1 MPYHPPFA
9 LTPRLIDLVSQISEE
24 LGRRA
29 AAEGAISPRLR
40 RENRIRSIHASLAIE
55 NNSLS
60 LEQVTAILEG
70 KRIRG
75 LPREIQEVKNAVAA
89 YELLETLNPSSQ
101 RDFLTAHA
109 TLMQSLADDAGR
121 FRTGGV
127 GIYQGKRLVHMA
139 PPAERVPYLVKDL
152 FAWMKSTDLHP
163 LLASAALHYEIEFI
177 HPFSDGNGRIGR
189 LWQTV
194 VLSKWKPQLAFLPV
208 ESVVHDRQAA
218 YYKALAASD
227 QQANVAPFAEFI
239 LQALLDAV
247 LTSSN
252 SDLVTDPV
260 SDPVKRLL
268 SAFDPDQAIGI
279 QELLKR
285 MGLTHK
291 TYFRRNYLNPALAGG
306 LLSRTEP
313 DSPNSPTQRY
323 RLTELGKRLI
333 SSNQDSK

>member
-24 LGRRA
+24 LGRWA

-75 LPREIQEVKNAVAA
+75 LPREIQEVKNAIAA

-247 LTSSN
+247 LATSN
-252 SDLVTDPV
+252 SDPVTDPV

-268 SAFDPDQAIGI
+268 SAFDTD

-306 LLSRTEP
+306 LLSRTDP

-333 SSNQDSK
+333 S

>member
-1 MPYHPPFA
+1 MPYHPPFTITS
-9 LTPRLIDLVSQISEE
+9 LLIDLISRISEE
-24 LGRRA
+24 LGRW
-29 AAEGAISPRLR
+29 AAEGGAISPRLR
-40 RENRIRSIHASLAIE
+40 RENRIRSIQASLAIE

-60 LEQVTAILEG
+60 LDQVTAILEG
-70 KRIRG
+70 KRVLG
-75 LPREIQEVKNAVAA
+75 LPREIQEVKNAIAA
-89 YELLETLNPSSQ
+89 YELLETLKPSSQ

-109 TLMQSLADDAGR
+109 TLMQSLTDDAGR
-121 FRTGGV
+121 F
-127 GIYQGKRLVHMA
+127 
-139 PPAERVPYLVKDL
+139 D
-152 FAWMKSTDLHP
+152 WMEATDFHP
-163 LLASAALHYEIEFI
+163 LLASAAVHYEIEFI

-208 ESVVHDRQAA
+208 ESVVHDRQAE

-247 LTSSN
+247 LSPSN
-252 SDLVTDPV
+252 SDQVSDPV

-268 SAFDPDQAIGI
+268 SVFKPDQAYSI

-285 MGLTHK
+285 MSMTHK
-291 TYFRRNYLNPALAGG
+291 TYFRRAYLNPAITSG
-306 LLSRTEP
+306 LLARTEP
-313 DSPNSPTQRY
+313 DSSNSPTQRY

-333 SSNQDSK
+333 S

>member
-24 LGRRA
+24 LGRWA

-75 LPREIQEVKNAVAA
+75 LPREIQEVKNAIAA

-194 VLSKWKPQLAFLPV
+194 VLSKWKPQLAFIPV

-247 LTSSN
+247 LASSN

-333 SSNQDSK
+333 S

>member
-24 LGRRA
+24 LGRCA

-75 LPREIQEVKNAVAA
+75 LPREIQEVKNAIAA

-247 LTSSN
+247 LASSN

-323 RLTELGKRLI
+323 RLTELGKRLV
-333 SSNQDSK
+333 S

>member
-1 MPYHPPFA
+1 MPYQPPFTI
-9 LTPRLIDLVSQISEE
+9 TPHLIDLISRISEA
-24 LGRRA
+24 LGRW

-75 LPREIQEVKNAVAA
+75 LPREIQEVKNAIAA
-89 YELLETLNPSSQ
+89 YELLGTLNPSSQ

-127 GIYQGKRLVHMA
+127 GIYQGKCLVHMA

-252 SDLVTDPV
+252 SDLVNDPV

-285 MGLTHK
+285 MGLRHK

-333 SSNQDSK
+333 S

>member
-239 LQALLDAV
+239 LQTLLDAV

-252 SDLVTDPV
+252 SDPVTDPV

-333 SSNQDSK
+333 S

>member
-9 LTPRLIDLVSQISEE
+9 LTPRLIDLVSRISEE
-24 LGRRA
+24 LGRWA

-75 LPREIQEVKNAVAA
+75 LPREIQEVKNAIAA

-247 LTSSN
+247 LASSN

-323 RLTELGKRLI
+323 RLTELGKRLV
-333 SSNQDSK
+333 S

>member
-24 LGRRA
+24 LGRCA
-29 AAEGAISPRLR
+29 AAEGAIPPRLR

-75 LPREIQEVKNAVAA
+75 LPREIQEVKNAIAA

-247 LTSSN
+247 LASSN

-285 MGLTHK
+285 MGLKHK

-323 RLTELGKRLI
+323 RLTELGKRLV
-333 SSNQDSK
+333 S

>member
-24 LGRRA
+24 LGRWA

-75 LPREIQEVKNAVAA
+75 LPREIQEVKNAIAA

-239 LQALLDAV
+239 LHALLDAV

-285 MGLTHK
+285 MGLRHK

-333 SSNQDSK
+333 S

>member
-9 LTPRLIDLVSQISEE
+9 LTPRLIDLVSRISEE
-24 LGRRA
+24 LGRWA

-75 LPREIQEVKNAVAA
+75 LPREIQEVKNAIAA

-252 SDLVTDPV
+252 SDPVTDPV

-285 MGLTHK
+285 MGLRHK

-333 SSNQDSK
+333 S

>member
-24 LGRRA
+24 LGRCA

-75 LPREIQEVKNAVAA
+75 LPREIQEVKNAIAA

-247 LTSSN
+247 LASSN

-333 SSNQDSK
+333 S

>member
-24 LGRRA
+24 LGRCA

-247 LTSSN
+247 LASSN

-323 RLTELGKRLI
+323 RLTELGKRLV
-333 SSNQDSK
+333 S

>member
-1 MPYHPPFA
+1 MPYHPPFTI
-9 LTPRLIDLVSQISEE
+9 TPHLIDLVSRISEA
-24 LGRRA
+24 LGRW
-29 AAEGAISPRLR
+29 AAEGGAISPRLR

-60 LEQVTAILEG
+60 LDQVTAILEG
-70 KRIRG
+70 KRVRG
-75 LPREIQEVKNAVAA
+75 LPREIQEVKNAIAA

-109 TLMQSLADDAGR
+109 TLMQALADDAGR

-127 GIYQGKRLVHMA
+127 GIYQGNRLVHMA
-139 PPAERVPYLVKDL
+139 PPVERVPYLVKDL

-194 VLSKWKPQLAFLPV
+194 VLAKWKPQLAFLPV

-247 LTSSN
+247 LASSN
-252 SDLVTDPV
+252 SDPLNDPV

-268 SAFDPDQAIGI
+268 SVFDPDQAIGI

-285 MGLTHK
+285 MDLAHK
-291 TYFRRNYLNPALAGG
+291 TYFRRNYLNPALASG

-333 SSNQDSK
+333 S

>member
-24 LGRRA
+24 LGRCA

-70 KRIRG
+70 KLIRG
-75 LPREIQEVKNAVAA
+75 LPREIQEVKNAIAA

-227 QQANVAPFAEFI
+227 QQANVAPFAEFM
-239 LQALLDAV
+239 LQA
-247 LTSSN
+247 
-252 SDLVTDPV
+252 
-260 SDPVKRLL
+260 
-268 SAFDPDQAIGI
+268 
-279 QELLKR
+279 
-285 MGLTHK
+285 
-291 TYFRRNYLNPALAGG
+291 
-306 LLSRTEP
+306 
-313 DSPNSPTQRY
+313 
-323 RLTELGKRLI
+323 
-333 SSNQDSK
+333 

>member
-24 LGRRA
+24 LGRCA

-75 LPREIQEVKNAVAA
+75 LPREIQEVKNAIAA

-252 SDLVTDPV
+252 SDPVTDPV

-333 SSNQDSK
+333 S

>member
-333 SSNQDSK
+333 SSNHDSK

>member
-24 LGRRA
+24 LGRCA

-75 LPREIQEVKNAVAA
+75 LPREIQEVKNAIAA

-239 LQALLDAV
+239 LQALLDTV
-247 LTSSN
+247 LASSN

-279 QELLKR
+279 Q
-285 MGLTHK
+285 
-291 TYFRRNYLNPALAGG
+291 
-306 LLSRTEP
+306 
-313 DSPNSPTQRY
+313 
-323 RLTELGKRLI
+323 
-333 SSNQDSK
+333 

>member
-24 LGRRA
+24 LGRWA

-75 LPREIQEVKNAVAA
+75 LPREIQEVKNAIAA

-285 MGLTHK
+285 MGLRHK

-333 SSNQDSK
+333 S